1 VCSPERDGKEA
12 HVEKIFE
19 LVTGTVRLQKA
30 EEFHRLHKE
39 VLLPLLARH
48 GVKPV
53 FLSVT
58 YVGGQ
63 IGKFYDI
70 YEYPDLAAYQRI
82 TTLVEQD
89 PELPGYYEQIE
100 GCILGTISI
109 SLLRAMEY
117 SPLQ

>member
-1 VCSPERDGKEA
+1 M
-12 HVEKIFE
+12 KIFE

-30 EEFHRLHKE
+30 KEFQHLHQT
-39 VLLPLLARH
+39 VLLPILERH

-53 FLSVT
+53 FLSET
-58 YVGGQ
+58 YAGGEV
-63 IGKFYDI
+63 GKFYDI

-82 TTLVEQD
+82 TALVEQD
-89 PELPGYYEQIE
+89 AEMPGYYELIQ

-109 SLLRAMEY
+109 TLLRTMEY